1 MEEKPGFLSKR
12 KSRKFL
18 SFLILS
24 GHAFLIF
31 SAIFSPYHAIIS
43 DGKHGDAS
51 LDAPDASFDESN
63 QEPRKIRI
71 LTHQAYGKLCSKC
84 RMLFNKE
91 EIDSPMFA
99 YRIFCGAEYCIKQ
112 R

>member
-18 SFLILS
+18 SFPILR

-31 SAIFSPYHAIIS
+31 SAIVSPYQAVIF
-43 DGKHGDAS
+43 DGNHGDAS

-63 QEPRKIRI
+63 EEPGKIHIVTR
-71 LTHQAYGKLCSKC
+71 QACWKFCSKC
-84 RMLFNKE
+84 RMLLKKE
-91 EIDSPMFA
+91 RVDSPMFA

>member
-18 SFLILS
+18 SFQILS

-31 SAIFSPYHAIIS
+31 SAIFSPYHAIIF

-51 LDAPDASFDESN
+51 LDAPDVSFGESN
-63 QEPRKIRI
+63 EEPGKIRI
-71 LTHQAYGKLCSKC
+71 LTHQACWKFCSKC
-84 RMLFNKE
+84 RMLLKKE
-91 EIDSPMFA
+91 RVDSPMFA
-99 YRIFCGAEYCIKQ
+99 YRIFRGAEY
-112 R
+112 